1 MSHNFVLELSALNT
15 CTEFLVG
22 HANKDFREVMEVGVA
37 ALVLSLGSS
46 SLLSRLCVTHKQNS
60 SGAL

>member
-1 MSHNFVLELSALNT
+1 MSHNFVQVFKADNSR
-15 CTEFLVG
+15 TEFLVG